1 MYPWR
6 QNSSMIMKGERQ
18 QIMHCLYFGVIFV
31 QSVYAVLVFTS
42 FHNHCLEVQNDHVFA
57 RPCQLIP
64 TQNLQYHETNQL
76 CLVESEDCLTFDTMH
91 LPLRFQAKQ
100 SQSSS
105 EFELVAAI
113 GRGTL
118 IKTKNN
124 HLCAAVLDLHYPV
137 HFKTC
142 DPFDASQIFSFRGQL
157 KAVPVQPRRPNIARL
172 YTT

>member
-1 MYPWR
+1 M
-6 QNSSMIMKGERQ
+6 
-18 QIMHCLYFGVIFV
+18 
-31 QSVYAVLVFTS
+31 
-42 FHNHCLEVQNDHVFA
+42 QNDHVFA

-64 TQNLQYHETNQL
+64 AQNLRYDDETNQL
-76 CLVESEDCLTFDTMH
+76 CLVGSEDCLTFDTMH
-91 LPLRFQAKQ
+91 LPLRFEAKQ
-100 SQSSS
+100 SHKNHQSSS

-124 HLCAAVLDLHYPV
+124 RLCAAILDLNYPV

-142 DPFDASQIFSFRGQL
+142 DIFDASQIFSFRGQL
-157 KAVPVQPRRPNIARL
+157 KTPPTQPRRPNIARL